1 MRKSILVGYIF
12 VAIIFGITTGI
23 IVHICSDSALE
34 QATLKEVENAN
45 KLKERQQNI
54 IQAVSTEIKTTPNTK
69 IIYETLYN
77 KCNDVE
83 TSEENIKSEDVNKN
97 EDYFKNKYSDWNVS
111 EFLENRVKLS
121 KEIDGIC
128 DKHYV
133 IKEKDGYIA
142 VFTLDSDGNEN
153 LKEVT
158 DIVTQYLTEDDMM
171 LLKNGIKVN
180 GDNELIQTLS
190 DFE

>member
-97 EDYFKNKYSDWNVS
+97 EDYFKN
-111 EFLENRVKLS
+111 NRVKLS